1 MQRFYNCSE
10 KELLEIP
17 IFRFWNKEKNMRILK
32 LQEKLDAIS
41 EILMP
46 YSSNVQRTIARL
58 EWQLN
63 KLKQHERVDSIS
75 DIKKKQKPIKSKELD
90 DIKRRIMDQRRKAR
104 KEKYRSLS

>member
-1 MQRFYNCSE
+1 MSRFYTCSE
-10 KELLEIP
+10 QELLQLP
-17 IFRFWNKEKNMRILK
+17 IKRFWNKEKNMKILK
-32 LQEKLDAIS
+32 LEEKLNAIS
-41 EILMP
+41 DVLMP

-63 KLKQHERVDSIS
+63 KLKQQERVDSIS

-104 KEKYRSLS
+104 KEKYRSL